1 VGRVLYT
8 TDASGTISGFYVL
21 LSNGVQRITAFV
33 ADLLRTADSQGS
45 VQPQLVA
52 PDRLINIPEVEVL
65 SVGFYPTGKLEF
77 VDTDA
82 NPVTCVSWQ
91 KLSTDR
97 RATIAVFNGRGL
109 PTPQSFDSHIVK
121 LVRDSRGPDS
131 VEAQQ
136 TLMLPGSANFAAS
149 TSGAIIADTR
159 ESLFWISPQGVRY
172 GIDRDQN
179 TVQRTSPPTLWVRA
193 SASDITRRRTARA
206 SRRCAVAAAS
216 PA

>member
-1 VGRVLYT
+1 
-8 TDASGTISGFYVL
+8 
-21 LSNGVQRITAFV
+21 VQRITAFV
-33 ADLLRTADSQGS
+33 ADLLRTANSQGS

-77 VDTDA
+77 INTDA
-82 NPVTCVSWQ
+82 NPVTCVSWK

-97 RATIAVFNGRGL
+97 RATITVFNGRGL
-109 PTPQSFDSHIVK
+109 PTPQNFDSHIVR

-136 TLMLPGSANFAAS
+136 TLMLPGSANFVVS
-149 TSGAIIADTR
+149 TSGVITADTR

-172 GIDRDQN
+172 GIDRYRN
-179 TVQRTSPPTLWVRA
+179 TVQALGIDPLRAVQAPWPILRTFAAGPPISRGNALLAR
-193 SASDITRRRTARA
+193 DIIEPGGAI
-206 SRRCAVAAAS
+206 AVLPTSGPDATGG
-216 PA
+216 